1 MSAVEVTKPAEL
13 PDVPELT
20 YADAALDYLAAGFEP
35 LPLPAGDKFPPPSG
49 TTGAV
54 AGPVTA
60 ADVEGWR
67 HSMRYGNTALRL
79 PDGVVGIDVDD
90 YDGKPAADTLAERE
104 AQWGALPPTVMTTAR
119 EGGVSG
125 IRLYRVPPG
134 SRFPGKVGEAI
145 DVIQPAHRYAVV
157 WPSVHPT
164 GAPYRWLHSV
174 TREPTEGIP
183 TAATLP
189 ELPAAWVAGLSALA
203 PARTEHGTYDAAWLD
218 RLADGEPGERLAGR
232 LASLREALDTGTDRH
247 AAALSFVGSLCV
259 AVERDEPGTRAAHD
273 DALRAFLAAK
283 GHTPEAEAEWARLFP
298 AAIGYAVEVVADDA
312 RRGFDWRKDRATQ
325 RPEAAR
331 PAGRPARSLAGQ
343 LLSRSGLRALPKPEP
358 LIADTLDKHSVM
370 MLAGYYG
377 TGKSFVA
384 LDWAAS
390 IATGTPWLRR
400 PVERGRVLYVLGEGA
415 YGVHARL
422 AAWELHHG
430 TAIED
435 GWLDVLPVAAQIA
448 GEDLAEVEELV
459 AERGYALVVFDTLA
473 RMSVGLEENSARDM
487 GVFVAALDAIRRR
500 TAGGSVLVVH
510 HSGKGDRGDSRG
522 SSAIGGAMDVV
533 YQVKGDGRGT
543 LELTRT
549 KRKEGPTEDKHAL
562 ALHEVGA
569 SVVVVAGDPATTS
582 ATATRDRIANDIREY
597 LHSQG
602 AYESAVVYPG
612 QSQIGA
618 AVKGNSG
625 TIRDLLKDLALAG
638 FLVTGKR
645 GGYALPS
652 IEPCP
657 AAAGVVTGAG
667 PDPLPPGW
675 DAALD

>member
-1 MSAVEVTKPAEL
+1 MSAVAGL
-13 PDVPELT
+13 PDHAELT
-20 YADAALDYLAAGFEP
+20 YADAALEYLAAGFEP
-35 LPLPAGDKFPPPSG
+35 LPLPAGDKYPPPYG
-49 TTGAV
+49 TTGAL
-54 AGPVTA
+54 AAPVTP

-67 HSMRYGNTALRL
+67 RSMKHGNTALRL

-104 AQWGALPPTVMTTAR
+104 AQWGALPPTAMTTSR
-119 EGGVSG
+119 DGGVSG

-134 SRFPGKVGEAI
+134 SRFPGSVGEAI

-164 GAPYRWLHSV
+164 GARYRWLHSV
-174 TREPTEGIP
+174 TREPINGIP
-183 TAATLP
+183 TVAELP
-189 ELPAAWVAGLSALA
+189 ELPAGWVAGLSALA

-218 RLADGEPGERLAGR
+218 RLTDGDPGERLAGK
-232 LASLREALDTGTDRH
+232 LASLLEALDTGTDRH
-247 AAALSFVGSLCV
+247 AAALSFVGALCV

-273 DALRAFLAAK
+273 EACAAFLAAK
-283 GHTPEAEAEWARLFP
+283 GHTPEVEAEWARLFP
-298 AAIGYAVEVVADDA
+298 AAIGFAVEVVADDA
-312 RRGFDWRKDRATQ
+312 RRGFDWRKSAPSTA
-325 RPEAAR
+325 RPQAAR
-331 PAGRPARSLAGQ
+331 PAGRPVRSLAGQ

-390 IATGTPWLRR
+390 IATGTPWLGR

-430 TAIED
+430 AAIED

-448 GEDLAEVEELV
+448 GDDLPEVEELV

-500 TAGGSVLVVH
+500 TDGGSVLVVH

-522 SSAIGGAMDVV
+522 SSAIGGAMDIV

-543 LELTRT
+543 FELIRT
-549 KRKEGPTEDKHAL
+549 KRKEGPTEDRHAL
-562 ALHEVGA
+562 ALREVAA
-569 SVVVVAGDPATTS
+569 SVVVVEGDPATTS

-597 LHSQG
+597 LHTVAAHEAS
-602 AYESAVVYPG
+602 EVFIG
-612 QSQIGA
+612 QTQIAA
-618 AVKGNSG
+618 AVSG
-625 TIRDLLKDLALAG
+625 STKTIRETLARMAAAG
-638 FLVTGKR
+638 FLCVGKR
-645 GGYALPS
+645 GGYALPTVD
-652 IEPCP
+652 PGP
-657 AAAGVVTGAG
+657 AAAGSVTGAG